1 MTMHRILHRRRV
13 RTLRVV
19 WSVMAVVALSLAVCS
34 AVFTLCTWRQTRD
47 LSKSIK
53 TLRDRLDQ
61 VNMQRKAIVQLF
73 LEKRELL
80 TGQRVRRDVGGG
92 KGKSGNT
99 KKVASHFEIT
109 KDSLQKVGDEGIIK
123 GWTEQ
128 HLNMTQ
134 AVHYNS
140 ETGTFKVMRRG
151 VYFLYCQVHFN
162 ENKTQ
167 YVKLEVSVPKG
178 PLLQC
183 TEGYGTTPAAGS
195 HQFHF
200 LKPCQVSGLLL
211 LDKGAELKAVTG
223 KNFSLQVSGKH
234 YFGLFKVN

>member
-1 MTMHRILHRRRV
+1 MQRLVLRRRG
-13 RTLRVV
+13 RALRLACALV
-19 WSVMAVVALSLAVCS
+19 AVTALALAACS
-34 AVFTLCTWRQTRD
+34 ALLSAWTWRQSRE
-47 LSKSIK
+47 LSRSVQ
-53 TLRDRLDQ
+53 TLRERLEQ

-73 LEKRELL
+73 LEKRKLL
-80 TGQRVRRDVGGG
+80 NVPRIKREVGQG
-92 KGKSGNT
+92 KGRNANG

-109 KDSLQKVGDEGIIK
+109 KDSLQKVGSEGIIK

-128 HLNMTQ
+128 QLNMTQ
-134 AVHYNS
+134 AVHYNPD
-140 ETGTFKVMRRG
+140 TGTFRVVRRG

-162 ENKTQ
+162 ENQSQ

-178 PLLQC
+178 PSLQC
-183 TEGYGTTPAAGS
+183 MEGYGTTPAAGS

-223 KNFSLQVSGKH
+223 SSFTLQVSGKH

>member
-1 MTMHRILHRRRV
+1 MQRLVLRRRG
-13 RTLRVV
+13 RALRLACSLV
-19 WSVMAVVALSLAVCS
+19 AVAALALAACS
-34 AVFTLCTWRQTRD
+34 ALLTAWTWRQSRE
-47 LSKSIK
+47 LSRSVQS
-53 TLRDRLDQ
+53 LQVRLEQ

-73 LEKRELL
+73 LEKRVLL
-80 TGQRVRRDVGGG
+80 ESQRVRREAGGG
-92 KGKSGNT
+92 KGKAGNG

-109 KDSLQKVGDEGIIK
+109 KDSLQKVGSEGIIK

-128 HLNMTQ
+128 QLNMTQ
-134 AVHYNS
+134 AVQYNAD
-140 ETGTFKVMRRG
+140 TGTFRVVRKG

-162 ENKTQ
+162 ENQSQ

-178 PLLQC
+178 PSLQC
-183 TEGYGTTPAAGS
+183 MEGYGTTPAAGS

-223 KNFSLQVSGKH
+223 SSFTLQVSGKH

>member
-1 MTMHRILHRRRV
+1 MQRLVLRRRG
-13 RTLRVV
+13 RALRLACSLV
-19 WSVMAVVALSLAVCS
+19 AVAALALAACS
-34 AVFTLCTWRQTRD
+34 ALLTAWTWRQSTE
-47 LSKSIK
+47 
-53 TLRDRLDQ
+53 LRRSVQSLRERLEQ

-80 TGQRVRRDVGGG
+80 EGPRVRREVGAGRG
-92 KGKSGNT
+92 KYGNG

-109 KDSLQKVGDEGIIK
+109 KDSLQKVGSEGIIK

-128 HLNMTQ
+128 QLNMTQ
-134 AVHYNS
+134 AVHYNAD
-140 ETGTFKVMRRG
+140 TGTFKVVRRG

-162 ENKTQ
+162 ENQSQ

-178 PLLQC
+178 PSLQC
-183 TEGYGTTPAAGS
+183 VEGYGTTPAAGS

-223 KNFSLQVSGKH
+223 SSFTLQVSGKH